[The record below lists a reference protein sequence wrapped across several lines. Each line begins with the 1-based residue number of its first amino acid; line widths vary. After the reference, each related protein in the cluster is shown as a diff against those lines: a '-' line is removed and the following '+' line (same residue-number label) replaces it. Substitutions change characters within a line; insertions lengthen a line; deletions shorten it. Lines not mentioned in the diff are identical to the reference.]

1 MSPTLLD
8 ALDLGPMDIIAR
20 TLFWIFLVALLLAV
34 PRWTRTHPN
43 VTELVRL
50 REDVDRLHEQVHA
63 LEMTN
68 ARTADHII
76 SLGHSTKAR
85 TSRAIQRFDL
95 LRSDELLLRFDTE
108 D

>member
-1 MSPTLLD
+1 
-8 ALDLGPMDIIAR
+8 MDIIAR
-20 TLFWIFLVALLLAV
+20 TLFWLLLVALLLAV

-43 VTELVRL
+43 VSELVRL
-50 REDVDRLHEQVHA
+50 REDVERLHQQAHE

-76 SLGHSTKAR
+76 SLGHSTHAR
-85 TSRAIQRFDL
+85 TSRAVQRFDL
-95 LRSDELLLRFDTE
+95 IRTDELLLRFDAE